1 MVAITEMTNWAVD
14 LIDVRKTYGK
24 TIHALRGVNIQVG
37 RGEIFGLL
45 GPNGAGKSTL
55 VKIMMTVVRPTNAV
69 GTILGRP
76 IGHRGKLAVTGYLP
90 EDHRFPGYLT
100 GAKLLDYY
108 AALAK
113 VPTDLRRRRLGEL
126 LECVGMSKWA
136 DTRIDKYS
144 KGMLQRLGI
153 AQALMNDPEL
163 VVLDEPT
170 DGLDPVGRRDV
181 RNLLI
186 ELRQK
191 GTTIFLNSHL
201 LSELEMVCDRV
212 AILVEGLVARQG
224 TLSELTEHTIEYKI
238 TCATDAAPVA
248 AKLATLGAKTD
259 GRFVTLAGHDVETVN
274 RAVDCLRGAGVAIE
288 AIVPQ
293 RFSLED
299 ILVEVMGN
307 TNPSSPTS
315 PPTAPPTARPAKP
328 AGG

>member
-1 MVAITEMTNWAVD
+1 MTNWAVD

-55 VKIMMTVVRPTNAV
+55 VKIMMTVVRPTHGR

-113 VPTDLRRRRLGEL
+113 VPTDQRRRRSGEL
-126 LECVGMSKWA
+126 LECVGMSDWA

-186 ELRQK
+186 ELRKK

-224 TLSELTEHTIEYKI
+224 TLTELTEHTVEYKI
-238 TCATDAAPVA
+238 TCATAPAPVA

-259 GRFVTLAGHDVETVN
+259 GRFVTLAGHDVEKVN
-274 RAVDCLRGAGVAIE
+274 RALDCLRGAGVAIE

-293 RFSLED
+293 RFGLED
-299 ILVEVMGN
+299 ILVEVMGD
-307 TNPSSPTS
+307 TNPT

-328 AGG
+328 AG